1 MHYIIYAPRRQVTG
15 TNLHRM
21 TLPERAAVSGTQKT
35 PPIADNVDVHA
46 EADRGR
52 LAFRPGAMPLRG
64 WRDVLI
70 RAFGGVFEDR
80 IFALAAGVA
89 FYAVL
94 AVFPAMAV
102 TLSVYG
108 LFADATSVAS
118 HLQLLA
124 GVLPPGA
131 TEILAEQMTPLTQ
144 SRPVLGWTLAGSV
157 IISVWSANAGVA
169 AFFDALNVMYREQE
183 KRPLWRFYATSL
195 LFTLL
200 AIVFL
205 ALALGAV
212 VVFPVALNFFGWA
225 SSEKQIVALARWPF
239 MYVILVLVLMV
250 FYRYGPSRRRTQW
263 RWVSWGSIIA
273 GVLWIGVS
281 MAFSRYVASF
291 DGYNRRYG
299 SLGAII
305 AFMVWLWLSSVTAL
319 LGAKIDAEA
328 ELQTVRDTTT
338 GDERPLGQRG
348 AYVADNLEQ
357 SP

>member
-1 MHYIIYAPRRQVTG
+1 MPRV
-15 TNLHRM
+15 
-21 TLPERAAVSGTQKT
+21 V
-35 PPIADNVDVHA
+35 DNVDLHA

-52 LAFRPGAMPLRG
+52 LADGPGGLTLRG
-64 WRDVLI
+64 WRDVMVRSLSGI
-70 RAFGGVFEDR
+70 YQDR

-94 AVFPAMAV
+94 AIFPAMAV

-118 HLQLLA
+118 HLELLA

-131 TEILAEQMTPLTQ
+131 TELLAEQMTPLTQ
-144 SRPVLGWTLAGSV
+144 SRPVLGWTLAGSL
-157 IISVWSANAGVA
+157 IISIWSANAGVA
-169 AFFDALNVMYREQE
+169 ALFDALNVMYREQE
-183 KRPLWRFYATSL
+183 KRSLWRFYATSV

-225 SSEKQIVALARWPF
+225 SSEKQIIALARWPF
-239 MYVILVLVLMV
+239 LYAIVVMVLMV
-250 FYRYGPSRRRTQW
+250 FYRYGPSRKPAQW
-263 RWVSWGSIIA
+263 RWISSGSVIA
-273 GVLWIGVS
+273 ALLWIGVS

-291 DGYNRRYG
+291 DGYNRMYG
-299 SLGAII
+299 SLGAVI
-305 AFMVWLWLSSVTAL
+305 AFMVWLWLSSVMAL
-319 LGAKIDAEA
+319 FGAKIDAEA
-328 ELQTVRDTTT
+328 ELQTARDTTT
-338 GDERPLGQRG
+338 GRERPMGQRG
-348 AYVADNLEQ
+348 AYVADNIEP

>member
-1 MHYIIYAPRRQVTG
+1 MK
-15 TNLHRM
+15 
-21 TLPERAAVSGTQKT
+21 LPERTAASGTNET
-35 PPIADNVDVHA
+35 PRFVDNVDVLA
-46 EADRGR
+46 EANRGR
-52 LAFRPGAMPLRG
+52 LAGGPGGMTLRG

-94 AVFPAMAV
+94 AIFPAMAV
-102 TLSVYG
+102 TLSIYG
-108 LFADATSVAS
+108 LFADPTSVAT
-118 HLQLLA
+118 HLELLA

-131 TEILAEQMTPLTQ
+131 TEMLAEQMVPLTQ
-144 SRPVLGWTLAGSV
+144 SRPVLGWTLAGSF

-200 AIVFL
+200 AIIFL
-205 ALALGAV
+205 AVALGAV

-239 MYVILVLVLMV
+239 MYAILVLVLMV
-250 FYRYGPSRRRTQW
+250 FYRYGPSRMPAQW
-263 RWVSWGSIIA
+263 RWVSWGSLIA
-273 GVLWIGVS
+273 GVLWILVS

-291 DGYNRRYG
+291 DGYNRMYG

-305 AFMVWLWLSSVTAL
+305 AFMVWLWLSSVMAL

-328 ELQTVRDTTT
+328 ELQTVRDTTA
-338 GDERPLGQRG
+338 GDEKPLGQRG
-348 AYVADNLEQ
+348 AFVADNLEK